1 MPGSRWVVFPSHVY
15 VAGVDCR
22 CASFDIACV
31 ADVTRFYL
39 IRQGSMEEQIM
50 RKAFDTPEGVYLP
63 QHILY
68 RQEEQFSDGLG
79 YDGIDELRAKAANKV
94 GMATFCFLSLCFVV

>member
-1 MPGSRWVVFPSHVY
+1 MY

-39 IRQGSMEEQIM
+39 IRQGSIEEQIM
-50 RKAFDTPEGVYLP
+50 RKRLSTRRKAFTCRSTSCTARRSSSATD
-63 QHILY
+63 
-68 RQEEQFSDGLG
+68 LG
-79 YDGIDELRAKAANKV
+79 YDGIDELSAKATNKV
-94 GMATFCFLSLCFVV
+94 GMATFCFLSLLCFVV